1 MWREGRMSIPEAPF
15 DSLESQMSDDP
26 SSTGEMA
33 MLYPIHNIKSAVV
46 WWCFFS
52 FNNQVPKM
60 TSYLAI
66 VVKLCWCGSVTTVC
80 SEIHLTAACSCA
92 GGQQR
97 WTLWSCMVL
106 TEGNTGEE
114 HQKLNK
120 NAACSCSVENWEAYG
135 LLVRFSHLQNNV
147 MFTRRRWSQPRFLVS
162 CSGCPANSNESG
174 KGGNI

>member
-1 MWREGRMSIPEAPF
+1 MSIPEAPF

-66 VVKLCWCGSVTTVC
+66 VVKLC
-80 SEIHLTAACSCA
+80 
-92 GGQQR
+92 
-97 WTLWSCMVL
+97 
-106 TEGNTGEE
+106 
-114 HQKLNK
+114 
-120 NAACSCSVENWEAYG
+120 
-135 LLVRFSHLQNNV
+135 
-147 MFTRRRWSQPRFLVS
+147 
-162 CSGCPANSNESG
+162 
-174 KGGNI
+174 